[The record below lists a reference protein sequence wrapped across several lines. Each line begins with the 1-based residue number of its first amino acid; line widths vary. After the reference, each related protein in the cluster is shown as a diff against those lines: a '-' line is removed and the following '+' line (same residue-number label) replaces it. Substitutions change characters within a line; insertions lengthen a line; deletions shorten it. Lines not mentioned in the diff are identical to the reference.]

1 METTKLAPGVTA
13 RFIQNNRFKTSMISI
28 CFYLPL
34 CKDSVSVEALIPKV
48 MCSQSPKYKDF
59 SDINRRLDSLYG
71 AVLSTSVDKLGDLH
85 EIRFAVSALSD
96 RYTLEDSGA
105 LSGVTELLTELLFSQ
120 YLSGQKYSD
129 SVLTREKRL
138 LIEEINSEI
147 NEKRRYARQ
156 RCEQEMCSGEPYG
169 LPAHGTVESVKAID
183 ADCLYKQIEMMLKT
197 AYVNIQITGE
207 KLPSGL
213 LETFKQSFSKI
224 SRDYRALNNN
234 IIKPAKPLETVIEKM
249 DVKQGKLV
257 MGLRSANVGNDEQTI
272 STMVMCD
279 LFGGGPY
286 SKLFSNVR
294 EKLSLCYYCS
304 ARAVRLKGLI
314 FVESGVEKQNTERAK
329 AEIINQFNAVKNGD
343 FTAEN
348 LAESVRSLS
357 DSVKSVSDDLSSS
370 DRWYSTRT
378 FEENPLSPEDFAN
391 KISFITAE
399 DVKESANSFLLDTV
413 YIIEPK
419 EEMENE

>member
-1 METTKLAPGVTA
+1 METTQLASGVTS
-13 RFIQNNRFKTSMISI
+13 RFIQNNRFKTTMISI

-34 CKDSVSVEALIPKV
+34 CKDTVSVEALIPKV
-48 MCSQSPKYKDF
+48 MTSQSPEYKDF
-59 SDINRRLDSLYG
+59 SEINRCLDLLYG
-71 AVLSTSVDKLGDLH
+71 AVLSTSVDKLADLH

-96 RYTLEDSGA
+96 RYTLENSGA
-105 LSGVTELLTELLFSQ
+105 LSGVTELLSELLFSQ
-120 YLSGQKYSD
+120 YLSGQKYED

-138 LIEEINSEI
+138 LTEEINSEI
-147 NEKRRYARQ
+147 NDKRRYARQ

-169 LPAHGTVESVKAID
+169 LPAHGTIEGVKAID
-183 ADCLYKQIEMMLKT
+183 DDCLYKQIEMMLKT

-207 KLPSGL
+207 KLPAGI

-224 SRDYRALNNN
+224 QRDYQTLNKD
-234 IIKPAKPLETVIEKM
+234 IINPAETLETVVEKM

-257 MGLRSANVGNDEQTI
+257 MGLRSASVGNDEQTI
-272 STMVMCD
+272 STMVMGD

-286 SKLFSNVR
+286 SKLFCNVR

-304 ARAVRLKGLI
+304 ARSVRRKGLI

-329 AEIINQFNAVKNGD
+329 EEIINQFNAVKSGD

-348 LAESVRSLS
+348 LAESTRSLS
-357 DSVKSVSDDLSSS
+357 DSVKSVSDDLSSL

-378 FEENPLSPEDFAN
+378 FEENPLSPEGFAK
-391 KISFITAE
+391 KISLVTAD
-399 DVKESANSFLLDTV
+399 DVKESANRFLLDTV

-419 EEMENE
+419 EELENE

>member
-1 METTKLAPGVTA
+1 MEITQLASGVTL
-13 RFIQNNRFKTSMISI
+13 RFIQNNRFKTTMISI

-34 CKDSVSVEALIPKV
+34 NKNTVSVEALIPKV
-48 MCSQSPKYKDF
+48 MTAQSPKYKDF
-59 SDINRRLDSLYG
+59 SEINRRLDSLYG
-71 AVLSTSVDKLGDLH
+71 AVLSTNVDKLGDLH

-96 RYTLEDSGA
+96 RYTLENSGA
-105 LSGVTELLTELLFSQ
+105 LSGVTELLSELLFSQ
-120 YLSGQKYSD
+120 YLSGQKYED

-138 LIEEINSEI
+138 LTEEINSEI
-147 NEKRRYARQ
+147 NDKRRYARQ

-169 LPAHGTVESVKAID
+169 LPAHGTIEGVKAID
-183 ADCLYKQIEMMLKT
+183 DDCLYKQIEMMLKT

-207 KLPSGL
+207 KLPAGI

-224 SRDYRALNNN
+224 QRDYQTLNKD
-234 IIKPAKPLETVIEKM
+234 IINPAETLETIVEKM

-257 MGLRSANVGNDEQTI
+257 MGLRSASVGNDEQTI
-272 STMVMCD
+272 STMVMGD

-286 SKLFSNVR
+286 SKLFCNVR

-304 ARAVRLKGLI
+304 ARSVRRKGLI

-329 AEIINQFNAVKNGD
+329 EEIINQFNAVKSGD

-348 LAESVRSLS
+348 LAESTRSLS
-357 DSVKSVSDDLSSS
+357 DSVKSVSDDLSSL

-378 FEENPLSPEDFAN
+378 FEENPLSPEGFAK
-391 KISFITAE
+391 KISLVTAD
-399 DVKESANSFLLDTV
+399 DVKESANRFLLDTV

-419 EEMENE
+419 EELENE